1 MKRIAFG
8 LLTLALTLVA
18 CNKNDINLSPV
29 DNNVET
35 NEGIPFTATISAG
48 DNVVTRALTESGNT
62 LVATWKVGEKVALV
76 HNSRKDEMTVSEVND
91 GVATITGTITG
102 SPSTGDAVIIIY
114 PYTAA
119 DGSIYEATGDL
130 RDNVLGSQA
139 NPQNGKLTGS
149 DSIAEKYDV
158 RKGSGTLKVSD
169 GTASLNGNVSLA
181 NQFAIFKFTVRQYN
195 GTTAIRTKRLTIT
208 ADGHKYFISNI
219 PTDVLYVALPAVDG
233 KKVIFDVMADDGRNS
248 TYTCAK
254 LNTTFAAGKFYQV
267 TLKMRQYA
275 LMGGVKWAVCNI
287 GATNPQD
294 YGDYYSWGAT
304 ATQTTYNWANY
315 PHMQADQSD
324 SNHINKYTIA
334 DGWYN
339 YGSPIWYDGSTF
351 KGDNGDGVEY
361 KDLASYGYVDDVARQ
376 QWGGTWRIPTE
387 DERQA
392 LKNPENFTWE
402 WTTDY
407 KGTGVTGMLV
417 TCNNTDDYGIY
428 RQIFLPAAGYYDGSS
443 LNDKGYWGHYWTSSL
458 SNYTISA
465 WNLGVSS
472 AGPGGGAI
480 YRYYGY
486 SVRPVA
492 E

>member
-18 CNKNDINLSPV
+18 CNKNDIDLSSV

-119 DGSIYEATGDL
+119 DGVTG
-130 RDNVLGSQA
+130 NVMSTVLDKQKGR
-139 NPQNGKLTGS
+139 LTGE

-158 RKGSGTLKVSD
+158 RKGSGTLKVS
-169 GTASLNGNVSLA
+169 GTSTLNGTVSLA
-181 NQFAIFKFTVRQYN
+181 NQFAIFKFAIRGYD
-195 GTTAIRTKRLTIT
+195 GTTTINTKELTIT
-208 ADGHKYFISNI
+208 ADDHTYTIT
-219 PTDVLYVALPAVDG
+219 PTTAIDVLYVALPAVDG
-233 KKVIFDVMADDGRNS
+233 KKVIFDATDGSDN
-248 TYTCAK
+248 TYTCSK
-254 LNTTFAAGKFYQV
+254 LNTTFATGKFYQS

-275 LMGGVKWAVCNI
+275 LMGGLKWATCNI
-287 GATNPQD
+287 GAASPTD
-294 YGDYYSWGAT
+294 YGDYYAWGAI
-304 ATQTTYNWANY
+304 ATQKTYDWANY
-315 PHMQADQSD
+315 PHMQAGQSD
-324 SNHINKYTIA
+324 YDHINKYTIA
-334 DGWYN
+334 DGWTS

-387 DERQA
+387 AEWQA
-392 LKNPENFTWE
+392 LLNEDNFTWG
-402 WTTDY
+402 WYDDFYGKKGWLVTGKNTDIPIVSRRIFFPLAGANENSSPNY
-407 KGTGVTGMLV
+407 QGVTG
-417 TCNNTDDYGIY
+417 D
-428 RQIFLPAAGYYDGSS
+428 
-443 LNDKGYWGHYWTSSL
+443 YWTSTI
-458 SNYTISA
+458 SNFTISA
-465 WNLGVSS
+465 RVLELSS
-472 AGPGGGAI
+472 SGHGIGQV
-480 YRYYGY
+480 YRCYGY
-486 SVRPVA
+486 SVRAVA

>member
-18 CNKNDINLSPV
+18 CNKNDIDLSPV

-76 HNSRKDEMTVSEVND
+76 HNSRKDVMTVSEVND
-91 GVATITGTITG
+91 GVATITGTISG
-102 SPSTGDAVIIIY
+102 SPKTGDAVIIIY

-119 DGSIYEATGDL
+119 DGSTG
-130 RDNVLGSQA
+130 NVMSTLLDKQKGR
-139 NPQNGKLTGS
+139 LTGE

-169 GTASLNGNVSLA
+169 GTASLNGIVSLA
-181 NQFAIFKFTVRQYN
+181 NMFAIFKFTVRGYD
-195 GTTAIRTKRLTIT
+195 GTTAISTKQLTIT
-208 ADGHKYFISNI
+208 ISGHKYFILRL
-219 PTDVLYVALPAVDG
+219 PGTDVLYAALPAVDG
-233 KKVIFDVMADDGRNS
+233 KKVIFDATAEDSLNS

-287 GATNPQD
+287 GATNPQG
-294 YGDYYSWGAT
+294 YGDYYAWGE
-304 ATQTTYNWANY
+304 TTTKTKYDWSNY
-315 PHMQADQSD
+315 VWGGSSD
-324 SNHINKYTIA
+324 FTKYT
-334 DGWYN
+334 
-339 YGSPIWYDGSTF
+339 GSDYATLQA
-351 KGDNGDGVEY
+351 E
-361 KDLASYGYVDDVARQ
+361 DDVARQ

-407 KGTGVTGMLV
+407 KGTGVKGMLV
-417 TCNNTDDYGIY
+417 TSKNKDAYNNN
-428 RQIFLPAAGYYDGSS
+428 RQIFLPAAGCYEGSS
-443 LNDKGYWGHYWTSSL
+443 LNVNGSYGYYWTSSL
-458 SNYTISA
+458 ANSTQCA
-465 WNLGVSS
+465 WHLCVSS
-472 AGPGGGAI
+472 AGAGGGTV
-480 YRYYGY
+480 YRCNGY
-486 SVRPVA
+486 SVRAVA